1 MKRTPQTLYE
11 VLDDINKDTSKLG
24 TFYKN
29 LNRASPLA
37 KVFADAFIPE
47 RRWALP
53 EGEPPYKPSQYDA
66 GATPVDLQIA
76 IRRGRFDYFSPK
88 MKIERKNR
96 ERIFIQLLE
105 AVHEKEAKVLIA
117 IKDQCLTEMF
127 PNITYDVLAE
137 YDYLPKRERVEQ
149 PKPEQKVATQP
160 QADEGKGEE
169 VEKPTPTPDDKSH
182 PADDTRTPQGEK
194 PVAKKPARRRGSSKA
209 KPKAQTASDG
219 SVVLEQKS

>member
-11 VLDDINKDTSKLG
+11 VLDEINKDTSKLG
-24 TFYKN
+24 TYFKN

-105 AVHEKEAKVLIA
+105 SVHEKEAKVLIA

-137 YDYLPKRERVEQ
+137 YDYLPKRQRAEP
-149 PKPEQKVATQP
+149 PKAEQKIATPP

-169 VEKPTPTPDDKSH
+169 VEEPKLEQPTPTPDDKSH
-182 PADDTRTPQGEK
+182 PDDTRTPQGEK
-194 PVAKKPARRRGSSKA
+194 PVAKKPARRRGSAKA
-209 KPKAQTASDG
+209 KPKAQTPSD
-219 SVVLEQKS
+219 